1 MPFWE
6 FFLLITFTAL
16 GLFLYLYRSLKIK
29 YDFLSTQHNNIQNL
43 IKSIPYAWCS
53 WNLGEEQV
61 ICSKEFLRLL
71 GLSEN
76 INITLSD
83 ILKIFGKSPFCS
95 FNKSLEH
102 LYSFGGEFFLQVSL
116 DNIAYDLEIKGSIL
130 QFNHNNQFTGSSNDK
145 KQVIILS
152 LRDITDFNIEQKKLE
167 TVQKKQSF
175 ELELFHNL
183 SKFIPIVFWA
193 RDYQGRISYCNQI
206 YADVLN
212 TTVARV
218 TAENL
223 ELLPDN
229 AEYGSYKLFQTA
241 IDTNERQTTRQH
253 VVLMGERRL
262 LEFTEI
268 PIKGL
273 KKTTIGYAIDISD
286 IEKLENEFTFFEKSQ
301 REFLNHL
308 STPIASYSSDGRLDF
323 FNSAYVK
330 TFHLNENWL
339 ITKPPLTEV
348 LDELRRKRA
357 IPEYSDFLA
366 HKNDRLKLFNN
377 IFEPINEIL
386 YQPNGQVLRM
396 TTIPNTFFGG
406 LSYIFE
412 DITDKINLER
422 GYNTLMAVQK
432 EAIDNLYE
440 GILILG
446 SDYKIRIFNK
456 AFKNM
461 WQVEDSF
468 SMEQPISDIFDNH
481 QIIFCCEHEFESCW
495 QSIKSILNDRKP
507 FSSIFNFNNDKLIG
521 YSYVPLPDGSHL
533 LNFLNISDAYK

>member
-1 MPFWE
+1 MPFLE
-6 FFLLITFTAL
+6 FFLLIIFVVFT
-16 GLFLYLYRSLKIK
+16 LFFYFYRSLKIK
-29 YDFLSTQHNNIQNL
+29 YDFLVTQHNDIQNL

-76 INITLSD
+76 LKITLSD

-102 LYSFGGEFFLQVSL
+102 LYSFGGEFCLQVSI
-116 DNIAYDLEIKGSIL
+116 DNIAYDLEIKGRIL
-130 QFNHNNQFTGSSNDK
+130 QVDQHNQFAQNSNDK
-145 KQVIILS
+145 KQVVILS
-152 LRDITDFNIEQKKLE
+152 LRDVTDFNLEQKKLE
-167 TVQKKQSF
+167 TTQKKQNF
-175 ELELFHNL
+175 ELELFYNL
-183 SKFIPIVFWA
+183 SKYVPIVFWA
-193 RDYQGRISYCNQI
+193 RDYQGRLSYCNQI

-229 AEYGSYKLFQTA
+229 VEHGSYKLFQA
-241 IDTNERQTTRQH
+241 ALDANEKQSIRYH

-268 PIKGL
+268 PIKGS
-273 KKTTIGYAIDISD
+273 KKITIGYAVDITD
-286 IEKLENEFTFFEKSQ
+286 IEKMENELSFFEKSQ

-308 STPIASYSSDGRLDF
+308 STPIASYTSDGRLDF

-330 TFHLNENWL
+330 TFHLNESWL
-339 ITKPPLTEV
+339 MTKPPLTEV

-377 IFEPINEIL
+377 LFEPINEIL

-396 TTIPNTFFGG
+396 TTIPNTFGGG

-412 DITDKINLER
+412 DITDKIALER

-432 EAIDNLYE
+432 ETIDNLYE
-440 GILILG
+440 GILVLG

-456 AFKNM
+456 AFKNL
-461 WQVEDSF
+461 WNVEDTF
-468 SMEQPISDIFDNH
+468 SLERSISDIFNNR
-481 QIIFCCEHEFESCW
+481 QIIFCSEHEFESCW
-495 QSIKSILNDRKP
+495 QSIKSILNDRKS
-507 FSSIFNFNNDKLIG
+507 FSGVFCLNMDKLIE

-533 LNFLNISDAYK
+533 LNFINISDSYK